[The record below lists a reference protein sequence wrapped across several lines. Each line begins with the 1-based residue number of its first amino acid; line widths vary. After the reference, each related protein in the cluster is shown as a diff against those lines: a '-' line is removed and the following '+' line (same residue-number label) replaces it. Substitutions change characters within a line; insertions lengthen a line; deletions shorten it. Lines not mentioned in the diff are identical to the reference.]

1 MQIPATIVRAC
12 SDLLVPPVAETAVG
26 WSDAEAEPEAPFD
39 DG

>member
-12 SDLLVPPVAETAVG
+12 SDILVPTVAETAAG
-26 WSDAEAEPEAPFD
+26 WSDAEVEPEAPFD